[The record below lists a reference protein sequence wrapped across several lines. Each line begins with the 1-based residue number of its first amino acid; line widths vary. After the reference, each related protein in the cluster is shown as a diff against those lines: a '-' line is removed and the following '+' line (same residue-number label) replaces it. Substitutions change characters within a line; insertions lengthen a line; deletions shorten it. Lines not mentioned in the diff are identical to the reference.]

1 MTMAETQ
8 VEAATDTTPATTTH
22 NLVEADQRHADK
34 KISNNNHPHATN
46 NNHRN
51 NKQRKRKRLNQV
63 VDKLATQV
71 SCTGQTPLNNNVHH
85 HNNNNN
91 HIDPDELKEPTHV
104 LKTSKHMF
112 SGRQSEGQEEA
123 GRDMAPHGDVFRF
136 DSADRE
142 RYHYG
147 AISEE
152 DEVEDVFSPAS
163 SCNKSPHSSTTDSP
177 KINISPLRIK
187 DSSIEEEL
195 DCGNSCTP
203 PPPRLH
209 VDPSAENESQHC
221 SPHPRYPGYP
231 CSLCPTASSL
241 LPHVQDRFFSP
252 SPVSPQTPKSPAA
265 APTCAFE
272 HYLHAKYADL
282 FRPRSHSDS
291 DLQNWLEAGSVERV
305 ASGPPRQ
312 HGRTAPRPL
321 TLQQLP
327 HHGKGGS
334 LESEHSSPQDSPL
347 DLSMKGSRERVGS
360 STSSDSMAA
369 PALEPPPALQLLP
382 PGFLPSRGA
391 VSVPVV
397 KGDVASPT
405 TKESVA
411 ERYNLDVSPVVEEMP
426 PGLDMAYVCPVC
438 GQMFSL
444 HDRLAKHMASRH
456 KSRQHSNDSA
466 AKTYL
471 CEVCKRSFARSD
483 MLTRHMRLHTGVKPY
498 TCRVCG
504 QVFSRSDHLSTHQRT
519 HTGEKPYKCPQ
530 CPYAA
535 CRRDM
540 ITRHMRTHTRYEP
553 GPSSSETPEDH
564 GTTTSPELPLSPSQ
578 AISSLSVH
586 SPMDIWPM
594 DTPKDTS
601 HTSPMDTPKD
611 ISRASPVSAPKDTSP
626 MDTPKDSD

>member
-8 VEAATDTTPATTTH
+8 VESSSTTVQQD
-22 NLVEADQRHADK
+22 LVEHLHHA
-34 KISNNNHPHATN
+34 NNNNYTNN

-51 NKQRKRKRLNQV
+51 NKQRKRKRLSQV

-71 SCTGQTPLNNNVHH
+71 SSTGHQQPLLLNNNIHH

-91 HIDPDELKEPTHV
+91 NTHHKDIVANSVVKDEELVVEDNREV
-104 LKTSKHMF
+104 KTSKHMY
-112 SGRQSEGQEEA
+112 SGRQSEGVQEEA
-123 GRDMAPHGDVFRF
+123 GRDMAPQHGDVFRF
-136 DSADRE
+136 DSVDRE
-142 RYHYG
+142 RYHYT

-163 SCNKSPHSSTTDSP
+163 SSNKSPHSSTTDSP
-177 KINISPLRIK
+177 KISFSPLRIK

-195 DCGNSCTP
+195 DGGSSCTP
-203 PPPRLH
+203 PPPRLQVRH
-209 VDPSAENESQHC
+209 SGEGEEDLP
-221 SPHPRYPGYP
+221 PRYAG
-231 CSLCPTASSL
+231 CSCAHCLQP
-241 LPHVQDRFFSP
+241 QDRFYPASPMSPLTPISP
-252 SPVSPQTPKSPAA
+252 SP
-265 APTCAFE
+265 APMYNFE
-272 HYLHAKYADL
+272 HYLHTKYLPDI
-282 FRPRSHSDS
+282 FRRRSHSDS
-291 DLQNWLEAGSVERV
+291 DLPMWFEAAKAERAAV
-305 ASGPPRQ
+305 DRGTVLRSHQVP
-312 HGRTAPRPL
+312 HPL
-321 TLQQLP
+321 TLPPLG
-327 HHGKGGS
+327 GKGGS
-334 LESEHSSPQDSPL
+334 LESEASTPQDSPL

-360 STSSDSMAA
+360 STSSESM
-369 PALEPPPALQLLP
+369 PPPMEPHLPVHLLP
-382 PGFLPSRGA
+382 PGFLPSRGT

-411 ERYNLDVSPVVEEMP
+411 VRYNLEVSPVVEEMP
-426 PGLDMAYVCPVC
+426 PGSDVAYVCPVC

-456 KSRQHSNDSA
+456 KSRQHPADSA
-466 AKTYL
+466 AKAYL

-540 ITRHMRTHTRYEP
+540 ITRHMRTHARYEP
-553 GPSSSETPEDH
+553 GSTVPPPESA
-564 GTTTSPELPLSPSQ
+564 SPEPPLSPSQ
-578 AISSLSVH
+578 ALSSLSVH
-586 SPMDIWPM
+586 SPMDTTAR
-594 DTPKDTS
+594 DGD
-601 HTSPMDTPKD
+601 
-611 ISRASPVSAPKDTSP
+611 
-626 MDTPKDSD
+626 

>member
-1 MTMAETQ
+1 
-8 VEAATDTTPATTTH
+8 
-22 NLVEADQRHADK
+22 
-34 KISNNNHPHATN
+34 
-46 NNHRN
+46 
-51 NKQRKRKRLNQV
+51 V

-71 SCTGQTPLNNNVHH
+71 SCTGQPPLNNNIHH
-85 HNNNNN
+85 HNNNN
-91 HIDPDELKEPTHV
+91 HIDQDELRAPLHV

-123 GRDMAPHGDVFRF
+123 GRDMAPHHGEVFRF

-163 SCNKSPHSSTTDSP
+163 SSNKSPHSSTTDSP
-177 KINISPLRIK
+177 KISFSPLRIK
-187 DSSIEEEL
+187 EEL
-195 DCGNSCTP
+195 DGGNSCTP
-203 PPPRLH
+203 PPPRLQ
-209 VDPSAENESQHC
+209 VRNFIDPATEDESQQC

-231 CSLCPTASSL
+231 CSLCPTGSGL
-241 LPHVQDRFFSP
+241 LSHAQDRFFSP
-252 SPVSPQTPKSPAA
+252 SPISPQTPKSPPVA
-265 APTCAFE
+265 APTYTFE
-272 HYLHAKYADL
+272 HFLHTKYPDL
-282 FRPRSHSDS
+282 FRRRSHSDS
-291 DLQNWLEAGSVERV
+291 DIPEWLEAGNAER
-305 ASGPPRQ
+305 APSGAADRGTVLRQ
-312 HGRTAPRPL
+312 HGRTVPHPL

-360 STSSDSMAA
+360 NTSSDSMQ
-369 PALEPPPALQLLP
+369 PPLQLLP
-382 PGFLPSRGA
+382 LGFLPPRGA
-391 VSVPVV
+391 VSVPVL

-411 ERYNLDVSPVVEEMP
+411 VRYNIEVSPVVEEMP
-426 PGLDMAYVCPVC
+426 PGSDVAYVCPVC

-456 KSRQHSNDSA
+456 KSRQHATDSA
-466 AKTYL
+466 AKAYL

-540 ITRHMRTHTRYEP
+540 ITRHMRTHARYEP
-553 GPSSSETPEDH
+553 GSGGGGGGGGGTPSSETPEDH
-564 GTTTSPELPLSPSQ
+564 AITTSPDLSLSPSQ
-578 AISSLSVH
+578 ALSSLSVH
-586 SPMDIWPM
+586 SPMD
-594 DTPKDTS
+594 TS
-601 HTSPMDTPKD
+601 M
-611 ISRASPVSAPKDTSP
+611 
-626 MDTPKDSD
+626 KDSDWGQLLAVFPLWHKSLVRDLKSVRQIPVVSNYISTRIVRMARFILVSCATDCNTRLDRTASRPLGKAFHWIRFPFVMRRN